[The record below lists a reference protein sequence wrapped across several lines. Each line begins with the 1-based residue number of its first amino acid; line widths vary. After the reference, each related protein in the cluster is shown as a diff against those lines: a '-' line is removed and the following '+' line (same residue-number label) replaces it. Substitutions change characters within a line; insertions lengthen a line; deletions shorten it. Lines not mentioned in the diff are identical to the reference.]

1 MAIYLAKVICL
12 LQQKAAAEA
21 LNDDDDG
28 DLMRTILNLIRR
40 WKIWLFASMQRVKR
54 QQLPDKLILIL
65 LKKNNERNS
74 YCQ

>member
-1 MAIYLAKVICL
+1 MAMYLAKVSCL

-21 LNDDDDG
+21 LNDDDG

-40 WKIWLFASMQRVKR
+40 WKIWLFVSMQRVKR
-54 QQLPDKLILIL
+54 QQFPNKLILICS
-65 LKKNNERNS
+65 KNNERIS